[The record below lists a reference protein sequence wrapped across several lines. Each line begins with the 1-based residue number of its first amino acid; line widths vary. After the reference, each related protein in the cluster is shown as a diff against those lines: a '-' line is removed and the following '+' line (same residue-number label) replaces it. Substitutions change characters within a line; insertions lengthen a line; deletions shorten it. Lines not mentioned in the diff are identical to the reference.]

1 MTDPTQQSDPA
12 PDTTA
17 TDRSETPEEEPI
29 TLLLVEPNSGCA
41 ELFAAFAARADGQ
54 FRVNAVGQLA
64 DALDAVAA
72 GVKRDDEWVAVDCVV
87 TENRLQQGSGVE
99 LVSRLRERGDEV
111 PVVFHTTCPSDD
123 AEAAAF
129 EAGADAYFEK
139 GAERG
144 RYAALL
150 DRARSLVE
158 ERGPRNRRPEPEVA
172 ARPDALGKTGATL
185 LSEE

>member
-1 MTDPTQQSDPA
+1 MSDPTKQSDPA
-12 PDTTA
+12 PDTAA
-17 TDRSETPEEEPI
+17 TDRSETPDEEPI
-29 TLLLVEPNSGCA
+29 TVLLVEPDPGCA
-41 ELFAAFAARADGQ
+41 ELFAAFAARADGR
-54 FRVNAVGQLA
+54 FRVNAVRQLA

-72 GVKRDDEWVAVDCVV
+72 GVRRGDEWVAVDCVV
-87 TENRLQQGSGVE
+87 AEHRLQQGSGVE

-139 GAERG
+139 GAGRG

-158 ERGPRNRRPEPEVA
+158 ERGARDRHPKPEAA
-172 ARPDALGKTGATL
+172 ARPDALGMTGAAL
-185 LSEE
+185 RSED

>member
-29 TLLLVEPNSGCA
+29 TVLLVEPDPGCA
-41 ELFAAFAARADGQ
+41 ELFAAFAARAEGQ
-54 FRVNAVGQLA
+54 FRVNAVRQLA

-72 GVKRDDEWVAVDCVV
+72 GVKRGDEWVAVDCVV
-87 TENRLQQGSGVE
+87 TEHRLQQGSGVE
-99 LVSRLRERGDEV
+99 IVSRLRERGDEV

-139 GAERG
+139 GSERG
-144 RYAALL
+144 RFDAIL
-150 DRARSLVE
+150 DRIRALVDE
-158 ERGPRNRRPEPEVA
+158 GRERGEDAERTVASTPRAHGSPGE
-172 ARPDALGKTGATL
+172 TL
-185 LSEE
+185 RSEE